1 VEIIPQLVIE
11 EQLKPNFAPKLVEE
25 EKLQQPMSIGE
36 EFFQKLFEK
45 DLFILLFLNAKN

>member
-11 EQLKPNFAPKLVEE
+11 EQLKLVFAPKLVEE
-25 EKLQQPMSIGE
+25 KRLQQPMSIGE

-45 DLFILLFLNAKN
+45 DLSISLFLDAKN